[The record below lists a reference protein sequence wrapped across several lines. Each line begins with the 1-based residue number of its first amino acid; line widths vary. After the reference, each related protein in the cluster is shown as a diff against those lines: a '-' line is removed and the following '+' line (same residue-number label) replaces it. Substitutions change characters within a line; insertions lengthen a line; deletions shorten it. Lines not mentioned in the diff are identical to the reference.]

1 MPGVI
6 VDGNDVVAVYEA
18 ICAAVER
25 ARKGDG
31 PSLIECK
38 TYRWRGHFEGDACV
52 YRGKD
57 ELDEWVKKD
66 PIPRFAKKLINDGVL
81 SKKELDTLQADVNSE
96 LQEAITFAEQSPLPQ
111 AADILDDVYA

>member
-1 MPGVI
+1 M
-6 VDGNDVVAVYEA
+6 
-18 ICAAVER
+18 
-25 ARKGDG
+25 
-31 PSLIECK
+31 
-38 TYRWRGHFEGDACV
+38 
-52 YRGKD
+52 
-57 ELDEWVKKD
+57 KKD